1 MTNMSYCRFH
11 NTLVALR
18 DCEGVFEDMLDG
30 DPRSLSDEEL
40 IAAQQLV
47 ATCLNIVQILA
58 ERGAVYFEPD
68 MDLSAV
74 VKALNDAAN

>member
-1 MTNMSYCRFH
+1 M
-11 NTLVALR
+11 R

-30 DPRSLSDEEL
+30 DPRNLSDEEL

-58 ERGAVYFEPD
+58 ERGAVDFEPD

-74 VKALNDAAN
+74 VKTLNDAAN